1 MERRAPRV
9 AGQGVIVKFIT
20 GLVSALALG
29 SAANAATVYDAF
41 TSFDGT
47 QGAGG
52 FSYLKLG
59 AVPGDPATL
68 LTAPSGACIVTAS
81 SCLQG
86 GGALPGVYKSAV
98 GGPEGTYTIPT
109 DQLLVHPG
117 NPNPVAILFR
127 APTAGDYDYVLTAKV
142 LDRSPT
148 GVAIIGLTNLGGD
161 VGSALLTTLGAGR
174 LSYSVSGAITLAKD
188 DIIGVIV
195 GPAGS
200 YSNDSTGINFTLST
214 TAGPAAVP
222 EPAAWG
228 LMILGFG
235 GVGGLMRR
243 RRAWVPLPR

>member
-1 MERRAPRV
+1 MAV
-9 AGQGVIVKFIT
+9 QGVQVKIIA
-20 GLVSALALG
+20 GLIGAVALG

-68 LTAPSGACIVTAS
+68 LTAPSGACIVTAA

-86 GGALPGVYKSAV
+86 GGSLPGVYKSGV
-98 GGPEGTYTIPT
+98 GGVEGTYTIPT

-117 NPNPVAILFR
+117 NPNPIAILFR
-127 APTAGDYDYVLTAKV
+127 APSAGDYDYVFTANV

-148 GVAIIGLTNLGGD
+148 GVAIIGLTNLGGE
-161 VGSALLTTLGAGR
+161 VGTSVLTTLGAAR

-188 DIIGVIV
+188 DLIGVIV
-195 GPAGS
+195 SPAGN
-200 YSNDSTGINFTLST
+200 YSNDSTGINFTLT
-214 TAGPAAVP
+214 TSGAPAAVP

-243 RRAWVPLPR
+243 RRLRGPVPT